1 MDSDEPPQGDR
12 PPPRPAGFLRVLLA
26 VFSSFFG
33 VRKRAAGEHDMVTI
47 KPVHVIIAGVLG
59 AAILVGLVLPLVR
72 LVTRAG

>member
-1 MDSDEPPQGDR
+1 MVPDEIPAGDR
-12 PPPRPAGFLRVLLA
+12 PEPPPAGFLRVLLA

-59 AAILVGLVLPLVR
+59 AAILVGLVVTLVR
-72 LVTRAG
+72 VVTHAG